1 MANEL
6 ATSKD
11 ITNYLK
17 HVFDLEK
24 MLYQQNEILEHL
36 RDSIGSVNYQ
46 MKLEPEI
53 YQEKRPSVVGGIITA
68 IVCAFF
74 AVLVYFGYVFLKS
87 PEGGAPGWFLN
98 IMLGIIGIFVCFV
111 VGGIILVVSN
121 VVQTQSYN
129 QQVRITNQENI
140 EGIQRYR
147 KNLLEKGK
155 TLNDE
160 YALLA
165 DERKKTKAVL
175 NKFYSTNVI
184 YPKYRSLPAIASLF
198 EYMLSERCYGL
209 TGHEGAYN
217 LYENELRLGHI
228 ISTLDSISSDIK
240 EIKQNQRML
249 YDVVSESQKMTK
261 SMFEQ
266 QVMNGQVLCDIR
278 KSNHIMQY
286 NQSQIANRMEHM
298 HWLEEQNY
306 LWR

>member
-53 YQEKRPSVVGGIITA
+53 YQEKRPSVVGGIITS

-74 AVLVYFGYVFLKS
+74 AILVYYGYAFLKS
-87 PEGGAPGWFLN
+87 PEGGAPRWFLN
-98 IMLGIIGIFVCFV
+98 IMLGIIGIFVCFM

-129 QQVRITNQENI
+129 KQVRITNQENI
-140 EGIQRYR
+140 EEIQRYR

-155 TLNDE
+155 VLNDE

-175 NKFYSTNVI
+175 NKFYSTNII

-278 KSNHIMQY
+278 KSNQIMQY

>member
-53 YQEKRPSVVGGIITA
+53 YQEKRPSVVGGIITS
-68 IVCAFF
+68 IVCAAF
-74 AVLVYFGYVFLKS
+74 AILVYYGYVFLKS

-98 IMLGIIGIFVCFV
+98 IMLGIIGIFVCFM

-129 QQVRITNQENI
+129 KQVRITNQGNI

-160 YALLA
+160 YALLV

-266 QVMNGQVLCDIR
+266 QVMNGQVLCNIR
-278 KSNHIMQY
+278 KSNQIMQY

>member
-53 YQEKRPSVVGGIITA
+53 YQEKRPSVVGGIITS
-68 IVCAFF
+68 IVCAAF
-74 AVLVYFGYVFLKS
+74 AILVYYGYVFLKS

-98 IMLGIIGIFVCFV
+98 IMLGIIGIFVCFM

-278 KSNHIMQY
+278 KSNQIMQY

>member
-53 YQEKRPSVVGGIITA
+53 YQEKRPSVVGGIITS
-68 IVCAFF
+68 IVCAAF
-74 AVLVYFGYVFLKS
+74 AILVYYGYVFLKS

-98 IMLGIIGIFVCFV
+98 IMLGIIGIFVCFM

-129 QQVRITNQENI
+129 KQVRITNQENI

-160 YALLA
+160 YALLV

-278 KSNHIMQY
+278 KSNQTMQY
-286 NQSQIANRMEHM
+286 NQRQIANRMEHM

>member
-68 IVCAFF
+68 IACAFF
-74 AVLVYFGYVFLKS
+74 AILVYFGYVFLKS

-140 EGIQRYR
+140 EEIQRYR

-249 YDVVSESQKMTK
+249 YDVMSESQKMTK

-266 QVMNGQVLCDIR
+266 QVINGQVLCDIR
-278 KSNHIMQY
+278 KSNQIMQY
-286 NQSQIANRMEHM
+286 NQNQIANRMEHM
-298 HWLEEQNY
+298 HWLEEQKY
-306 LWR
+306 LWG

>member
-24 MLYQQNEILEHL
+24 MLYQQ
-36 RDSIGSVNYQ
+36 

-68 IVCAFF
+68 IACAFF
-74 AVLVYFGYVFLKS
+74 AILVYFGYVFLKS

-140 EGIQRYR
+140 EEIQRYR

-249 YDVVSESQKMTK
+249 YDVMSESQKMTK

-266 QVMNGQVLCDIR
+266 QVINGQVLCDIR
-278 KSNHIMQY
+278 KSNQIMQY

-298 HWLEEQNY
+298 HWLEEQKY
-306 LWR
+306 LWG